1 MAYRMSY
8 AKHRKR
14 HMVMVCKQAYGK
26 GNQILLP
33 IIKCLN
39 FKTPKNKAAELVVKI
54 NPQQV

>member
-14 HMVMVCKQAYGK
+14 HMVIQAYGK